1 LYEGQF
7 IMALSTTQSIWR
19 SGGGDQTR
27 TAYCGSGV
35 MAAQFYIDPT
45 AADSTTVKIA
55 SGSTVPVVL
64 PAGAVIVEI
73 QANAAGT
80 GGTTPTFDMGWIGYT
95 NTAVSDPNG
104 LLSAADA
111 DAGKQVFNFASATA
125 GDDLGV
131 AMSTT
136 QMVTLTGGATTGDAA
151 TGGAITGT
159 ILYFVTDP
167 LVGQQNV

>member
-1 LYEGQF
+1 
-7 IMALSTTQSIWR
+7 MALSTTQSIWR

-27 TAYCGSGV
+27 TAYCGSGL
-35 MAAQFYIDPT
+35 MAAQFYINPA
-45 AADSTTVKIA
+45 AADSTTVKI
-55 SGSTVPVVL
+55 SSSSTVPVVL

-136 QMVTLTGGATTGDAA
+136 QMVTLTGGGTTGDAA

-159 ILYFVTDP
+159 ILYYVTDP

>member
-1 LYEGQF
+1 
-7 IMALSTTQSIWR
+7 MALSTTQSIWR

-27 TAYCGSGV
+27 TAYCGSGL
-35 MAAQFYIDPT
+35 MAAQFYINPA

-111 DAGKQVFNFASATA
+111 AAGKQVFNFASATA

-159 ILYFVTDP
+159 ILYYVTDP

>member
-1 LYEGQF
+1 
-7 IMALSTTQSIWR
+7 MALSTTQSIWR
-19 SGGGDQTR
+19 SGGGDNTR
-27 TAYCGSGV
+27 TAYCGSGI
-35 MAAQFYIDPT
+35 MAAQFYINP
-45 AADSTTVKIA
+45 AAVDTTTVKIA
-55 SGSTVPVVL
+55 SGSTVSVVL

-95 NTAVSDPNG
+95 DTSALDPNG

-159 ILYFVTDP
+159 ILYYVTDP